1 MGLVI
6 WIAIF
11 IKCLLDL
18 FMYMDDSF
26 SFNEEGN
33 IIWYEPYQCY
43 YLAKQAKLLTLWDEI
58 SLPHEKGKQ
67 EYGRQ
72 LRITGFLI
80 DLNEMCISMDDEDKN
95 KLL

>member
-1 MGLVI
+1 MTHSLSMKR
-6 WIAIF
+6 AT
-11 IKCLLDL
+11 
-18 FMYMDDSF
+18 SF
-26 SFNEEGN
+26 GM
-33 IIWYEPYQCY
+33 YEPYQCH
-43 YLAKQAKLLTLWDEI
+43 YLVKQAKLLTLWDEI
-58 SLPHEKGKQ
+58 SLPHEKGNQ